1 MIREFGE
8 DSYFLTSLGAI
19 FEKDS
24 GAIMANMQYLLRT
37 APIGEV
43 CILQSTDC
51 TFINQNFNVGEKK
64 IGLPTEQSFSSDY
77 RAIVQKPV
85 VSISISERKL
95 ELAEMNLRKQI
106 MFASKIVEDFNNTTQ
121 QCALT
126 GVIYGD
132 GENFIERQII
142 RRIEDIEL
150 N

>member
-1 MIREFGE
+1 
-8 DSYFLTSLGAI
+8 
-19 FEKDS
+19 
-24 GAIMANMQYLLRT
+24 
-37 APIGEV
+37 
-43 CILQSTDC
+43 
-51 TFINQNFNVGEKK
+51 
-64 IGLPTEQSFSSDY
+64 
-77 RAIVQKPV
+77 
-85 VSISISERKL
+85 
-95 ELAEMNLRKQI
+95 